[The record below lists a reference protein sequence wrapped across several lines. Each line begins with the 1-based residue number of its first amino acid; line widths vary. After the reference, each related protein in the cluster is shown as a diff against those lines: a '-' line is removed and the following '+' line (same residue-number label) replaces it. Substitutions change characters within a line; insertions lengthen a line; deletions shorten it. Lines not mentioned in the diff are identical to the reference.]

1 MQIIVQDS
9 TNANERAVLIE
20 GWNKLDPPTP
30 IDISAVTL
38 RVSNNGGTVANA
50 DGTTTRIDSSHV
62 HRFVFADAA
71 QFQAFA
77 AGDVLA
83 LWVPDSATGDGRMG
97 LSFPV
102 LVSAGNPG
110 AAPQTVP
117 SAEDNAA
124 AVVTEAAAIASV
136 VADATRDDFIAFM
149 QEGVSL
155 PGTTGTAT
163 MFNSAG
169 VSQNVS
175 ITTSGTA
182 ERITATT

>member
-1 MQIIVQDS
+1 MQVVVQDS
-9 TNANERAVLIE
+9 TNANERAILIE

-50 DGTTTRIDSSHV
+50 DGTTTRLDSSHV

-77 AGDVLA
+77 AGDVVVLI
-83 LWVPDSATGDGRMG
+83 VPDSATGDGRMG
-97 LSFPV
+97 LSFPI

-117 SAEDNAA
+117 TDEDNAT
-124 AVVTEAAAIASV
+124 AVLAAASASPIAANVKKIVNVTILGDGS
-136 VADATRDDFIAFM
+136 ATPFD
-149 QEGVSL
+149 V
-155 PGTTGTAT
+155 
-163 MFNSAG
+163 
-169 VSQNVS
+169 
-175 ITTSGTA
+175 
-182 ERITATT
+182 